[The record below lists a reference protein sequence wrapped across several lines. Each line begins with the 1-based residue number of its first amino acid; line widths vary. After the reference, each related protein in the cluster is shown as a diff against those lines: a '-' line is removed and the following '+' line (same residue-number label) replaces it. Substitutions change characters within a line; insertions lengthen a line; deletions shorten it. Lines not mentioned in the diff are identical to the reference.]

1 MIRINLLPVEAR
13 KRRGVKRAIPP
24 EAGLPPVPKEG
35 GVSAVVIGILIIC
48 FGLVGFLGF
57 MIYKQ
62 KVADEQLLQE
72 KKKAVAEYEKKIK
85 DIEQKY
91 ADLKKRMELTSNEL
105 EILRALD
112 PPNRL
117 LWSEKLNMLAELIPD
132 GIYLTQI
139 KLTETVSEVQTK
151 ESKQRYEEWVRKG
164 KKGKAPK
171 IVKKPIITQRLFLY
185 GVARAETPEDRLRLI
200 SKFSEALKNFKWRTH
215 KGEIHSF
222 YEHFTGEIDT
232 QEIVATRIEGIP
244 VTRFTFILKTKPF
257 SS

>member
-1 MIRINLLPVEAR
+1 
-13 KRRGVKRAIPP
+13 
-24 EAGLPPVPKEG
+24 
-35 GVSAVVIGILIIC
+35 
-48 FGLVGFLGF
+48 

-62 KVADEQLLQE
+62 KVADELLLQE
-72 KKKAVAEYEKKIK
+72 KKNAVAMYQKKIK
-85 DIEQKY
+85 NIEKQY

-139 KLTETVSEVQTK
+139 KLTESVSEVQTK
-151 ESKQRYEEWVRKG
+151 ESRQRYNEWVKKG

-185 GVARAETPEDRLRLI
+185 GVARAETPEDRLRLV
-200 SKFSEALKNFKWRTH
+200 SKFSEALKNFKWKTP

-222 YEHFTGEIDT
+222 YEHFVGEIDT
-232 QEIVATRIEGIP
+232 RELVATRVEGIP

-257 SS
+257 ST